1 MGVFNQNFQLLKL
14 IIVSLFA
21 RISFVNIYSIKG
33 SFDTYQLKQKTR
45 KYFDFKP
52 LSDKFIMQI
61 ILYSAAFAS

>member
-21 RISFVNIYSIKG
+21 RISFVNIYSIRR
-33 SFDTYQLKQKTR
+33 SSDTYRLKRKNR

-52 LSDKFIMQI
+52 LSDKFFMQI

>member
-21 RISFVNIYSIKG
+21 RISFVNIYSIKRG
-33 SFDTYQLKQKTR
+33 FDTYRPKQKNR

-52 LSDKFIMQI
+52 LSDKFIMKI

>member
-1 MGVFNQNFQLLKL
+1 MGVFNKNFQLLKL

-33 SFDTYQLKQKTR
+33 SFDTYQLKQKNR